1 MASVRTRTSDNARS
15 GQNMNP
21 SLAIVYRDIE
31 ELEGNPE
38 NPRLHTKKQIK
49 QIARSIEDF
58 GFNVP
63 FLVDRDLRL
72 IAGHGRAEA
81 VKLLGIRK
89 VPTICLDHLNE
100 SQARA
105 FTIADNRLSEIATWD
120 DHKLAEQ
127 FKILTEITLDFSPES
142 TGFEMGEIDV
152 IMEGLAPT
160 PAKEKDPA
168 DELPEIDAKF
178 RVTEANDLW
187 LLGRSRVVC
196 GDALDERTYSLLMEG
211 QRGACVFI
219 DPPYNDPIDGYV
231 SGFGKIHHS
240 EFAMASGE
248 MSDTQFTE
256 FLHKAISRL
265 VSNSTAGALHFIFM
279 DWRHTP
285 ELLAA
290 AGRVYAEFKNLCI
303 WIKDNGGQ
311 GSLYRSQHELVFVF
325 KSSKDKHRNNIQLGQ
340 YGRYRTNVWQYPRVN
355 SFSRS
360 SEDGE
365 LTALHPTVKPVALV
379 ADAIM
384 DCTVRGDIVLDSFL
398 GSGTTLI
405 AAERVGRI
413 CYGMEVE
420 GTYVDMAVR
429 RWQKATGTTAIH
441 AKSGRSFKELEE
453 VARGKQ
459 QRERR

>member
-1 MASVRTRTSDNARS
+1 MVPVRKRTSDNSKS
-15 GQNMNP
+15 GQNLNP

-31 ELEGNPE
+31 ELEANPE
-38 NPRLHTKKQIK
+38 NSRLHSKKQIK
-49 QIARSIEDF
+49 LIARSIEDF

-63 FLVDRDLRL
+63 FLVDRNLRL

-81 VKLLGIRK
+81 LKLLGIRK
-89 VPTICLDHLNE
+89 VPTICLDHLSE

-105 FTIADNRLSEIATWD
+105 FTIADNRLTEIATWD

-127 FKILTEITLDFSPES
+127 FKTLSEITLDFNLES

-152 IMEGLAPT
+152 IMEALAPA
-160 PAKEKDPA
+160 PPKENDPA
-168 DELPEIDAKF
+168 DELPEIDSEL

-187 LLGRSRVVC
+187 LLGRSRVIC

-211 QRGACVFI
+211 RRAVCVFI

-231 SGFGKIHHS
+231 TGFGKLHHS

-248 MSDTQFTE
+248 MSKTGFTD
-256 FLHKAISRL
+256 FLHKTISRL
-265 VSNSTAGALHFIFM
+265 VSNSTGGALHFIFM
-279 DWRHTP
+279 DWRHIP

-290 AGRVYAEFKNLCI
+290 AGLVYAEFKNLCV
-303 WIKDNGGQ
+303 WVKDNGGQ

-360 SEDGE
+360 SEDAK
-365 LTALHPTVKPVALV
+365 LTALQPTVKPVALIEG
-379 ADAIM
+379 AIA
-384 DCTVRGDIVLDSFL
+384 DCTARGDIVLDSFL

-405 AAERVGRI
+405 AADRVGRV
-413 CYGMEVE
+413 CYGVEVE
-420 GTYVDMAVR
+420 GTYVDMTVR
-429 RWQKATGTTAIH
+429 RWQTATGKTAIH
-441 AKSGRSFKELEE
+441 AKSGRSFEELEE
-453 VARGKQ
+453 VARGRQ
-459 QRERR
+459 QEERR